1 MQSIQPEELKVRAQ
15 IKERFLDAVKRSG
28 SGSRASALVAAL
40 RKHTDAPEIKIQS
53 VFLQL
58 LDEGK
63 ITVGQDLLVRLAP
76 HALETEEHPY
86 QREHGSSS
94 GPPVRQSH
102 VGTSPARAAG
112 NLSLNLSPGSIDRS
126 LRRPDASTDR
136 KRRDGDRPCDSS
148 SSCPAP

>member
-1 MQSIQPEELKVRAQ
+1 PEELKVRAQ

-76 HALETEEHPY
+76 KLEAEEQPKKA
-86 QREHGSSS
+86 QKQASAR
-94 GPPVRQSH
+94 VKAA
-102 VGTSPARAAG
+102 TKITIPAR
-112 NLSLNLSPGSIDRS
+112 
-126 LRRPDASTDR
+126 
-136 KRRDGDRPCDSS
+136 
-148 SSCPAP
+148 